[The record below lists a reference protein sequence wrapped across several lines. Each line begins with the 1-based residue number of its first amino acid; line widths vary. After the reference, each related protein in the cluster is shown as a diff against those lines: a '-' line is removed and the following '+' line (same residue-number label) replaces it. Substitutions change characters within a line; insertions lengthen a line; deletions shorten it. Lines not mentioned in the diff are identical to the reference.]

1 MFSLDGETFFHYIYI
16 YNEKI
21 IYMNQNNIFALS
33 TLIYFKISG
42 NINNS
47 KISWTFKPQWLLLG
61 QGLERISQDEML
73 T

>member
-1 MFSLDGETFFHYIYI
+1 LPFLIMFSLDGETFFHYIYI

-47 KISWTFKPQWLLLG
+47 KIS
-61 QGLERISQDEML
+61 
-73 T
+73 